1 MFGWFKTKQ
10 KEASTK
16 SIQPKTEDFSDPCSV
31 FDTFTATTG
40 IHFNQKESVA
50 TSKLINFCRNH
61 ALCSFDELRHAF
73 ENDNEL
79 RKELI
84 NTLTVNETYFFRES
98 RQIYH
103 VADTLERNGQSVRIL
118 CAPGSSGEEPYSI
131 AIALLEKGISAQRI
145 HIVSIDINSD
155 VIESA
160 KEGCYTLRSLHKT
173 PPEIQ
178 QKYFAK
184 TDEGYRIGDDVK
196 RLVEFKTLN
205 IFDDSLFALGK
216 FDIIFSRNMLIYF
229 DESTVIRAV
238 ERLGRLAQNQGSL
251 LFFGHADFVKTP
263 PSLIEHY
270 EEGIKFYTI
279 R

>member
-103 VADTLERNGQSVRIL
+103 VTDTLERNGQSVRIL

-131 AIALLEKGISAQRI
+131 ATALLEKGISAQRI

-155 VIESA
+155 VI
-160 KEGCYTLRSLHKT
+160 
-173 PPEIQ
+173 
-178 QKYFAK
+178 
-184 TDEGYRIGDDVK
+184 
-196 RLVEFKTLN
+196 
-205 IFDDSLFALGK
+205 
-216 FDIIFSRNMLIYF
+216 
-229 DESTVIRAV
+229 
-238 ERLGRLAQNQGSL
+238 
-251 LFFGHADFVKTP
+251 
-263 PSLIEHY
+263 
-270 EEGIKFYTI
+270 
-279 R
+279 